1 MNAPYLLMI
10 HHIANITELI
20 GTSDK
25 GWEEAA
31 QVALDE
37 GTKTIRKITESY
49 SKLEIVNLSSD

>member
-1 MNAPYLLMI
+1 MLHMLMI
-10 HHIANITELI
+10 HHIANRTELI

-37 GTKTIRKITESY
+37 ATKTIRKITESY
-49 SKLEIVNLSSD
+49 SELEIVNLSLD